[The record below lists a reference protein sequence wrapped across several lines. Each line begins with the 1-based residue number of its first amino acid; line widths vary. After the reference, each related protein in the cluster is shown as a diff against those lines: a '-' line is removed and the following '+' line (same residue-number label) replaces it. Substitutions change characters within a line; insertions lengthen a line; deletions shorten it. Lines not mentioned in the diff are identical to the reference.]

1 MAEAVRRELER
12 RRRIE
17 LRRSLRNPHAQSVE
31 TAELGM
37 GDWPRELP
45 GVSAEDLV
53 DLRSG
58 MSVCWVPGEGWVEE
72 Q

>member
-17 LRRSLRNPHAQSVE
+17 LQRSLRNPHAESIE

-37 GDWPRELP
+37 GDWQRELP
-45 GVSAEDLV
+45 GVSAEHLV

-58 MSVCWVPGEGWVEE
+58 KSVRWVPGEGWVEE